1 MTQPT
6 EQDRHEFD
14 PTPAADYGTLLV
26 QFKGLLRLYNS
37 GEAARSEMSKT
48 IMDLRKRLVDGAN
61 DSVNSQRAANARLT
75 DEVERLQARV
85 AELEAICESVPE
97 GCTGKA
103 LAKLKA
109 DAVRDAILALSAE
122 CDFKSGAIASVT
134 GSGYWKTFSD
144 WLEQKA
150 NQIER
155 EGGV

>member
-1 MTQPT
+1 MSWDIFGNPLQRGHCEVHPHVHEEYPCSVCISEKRQHAQPSCDGRC
-6 EQDRHEFD
+6 ENALYLAQ
-14 PTPAADYGTLLV
+14 ADDHI
-26 QFKGLLRLYNS
+26 KS
-37 GEAARSEMSKT
+37 
-48 IMDLRKRLVDGAN
+48 
-61 DSVNSQRAANARLT
+61 
-75 DEVERLQARV
+75 LQARV
-85 AELEAICESVPE
+85 AELESICESVPE